1 MSPAPIPAELDARAL
16 PPARRAGYDRGVEM
30 KILGVVLVVVG
41 MLALLYGGI
50 SWTRRDKVLDAGPIE
65 ITAEK
70 KESVPISPIAGGL
83 MLVGGIA
90 LLLKRSAA

>member
-1 MSPAPIPAELDARAL
+1 
-16 PPARRAGYDRGVEM
+16 M